1 MFYCGSN
8 IPKNKRW
15 LSSASEEYCQVHIFF
30 TLNSE
35 HLVLKKTS
43 LSKHLLRRIECI
55 GIWRLNTML
64 GKNTFN
70 QALKRNVTVFKWTL
84 SLVKCLE
91 VHLTSTKSILG
102 RNDPFLYVMS
112 RSCRTMSWPRTY
124 HDVVTGLQ
132 LTLTGIPSSWKVIFR
147 LDFHIIPLFP
157 ILLFFR
163 DWIFAYFYFYHFL
176 LKVVAFFKYGWMF

>member
-8 IPKNKRW
+8 ILKNKRW

-35 HLVLKKTS
+35 HIVLKKTS

-64 GKNTFN
+64 GKNTFD
-70 QALKRNVTVFKWTL
+70 QALKRNVTIFKWTL

-112 RSCRTMSWPRTY
+112 RSCRTMSWPHIMMSWLGY
-124 HDVVTGLQ
+124 NW
-132 LTLTGIPSSWKVIFR
+132 PSQVFQARGK
-147 LDFHIIPLFP
+147 
-157 ILLFFR
+157 LFFA
-163 DWIFAYFYFYHFL
+163 WIFILSPYFRYFFFSVIEFL
-176 LKVVAFFKYGWMF
+176 HIFTFIAFS

>member
-1 MFYCGSN
+1 
-8 IPKNKRW
+8 
-15 LSSASEEYCQVHIFF
+15 
-30 TLNSE
+30 
-35 HLVLKKTS
+35 
-43 LSKHLLRRIECI
+43 
-55 GIWRLNTML
+55 ML

-70 QALKRNVTVFKWTL
+70 QALKRNVTIFKWTL

-102 RNDPFLYVMS
+102 RNDPFLHVMS
-112 RSCRTMSWPRTY
+112 LHVMSYYVVTTY

-157 ILLFFR
+157 ILLFSR
-163 DWIFAYFYFYHFL
+163 D
-176 LKVVAFFKYGWMF
+176 

>member
-8 IPKNKRW
+8 ILKNKRW

-43 LSKHLLRRIECI
+43 LSKHLLRRMECI
-55 GIWRLNTML
+55 GIWRFNTML

-70 QALKRNVTVFKWTL
+70 QALKRNVTIFKWTL

-147 LDFHIIPLFP
+147 LDFNIITLFL
-157 ILLFFR
+157 ILLLFR
-163 DWIFAYFYFYHFL
+163 WLNFCIFL
-176 LKVVAFFKYGWMF
+176 LLSLSLKGRCFF

>member
-8 IPKNKRW
+8 ILKNKRW

-35 HLVLKKTS
+35 HIVLKKTS

-55 GIWRLNTML
+55 GIWRLNTMF

-70 QALKRNVTVFKWTL
+70 QALKRNVTIFKWTL

-91 VHLTSTKSILG
+91 VTSHLNKVYLRKKRSFSVCHVSIMSY
-102 RNDPFLYVMS
+102 YVV
-112 RSCRTMSWPRTY
+112 TTY

-132 LTLTGIPSSWKVIFR
+132 LTLTGIQSSWKVIFR